1 MIYIDK
7 EKRWLKS
14 GIANKGFSGKGTVVA
29 RFHFSFVLIGQS
41 SAFPY
46 CNTTNWY
53 GQS

>member
-7 EKRWLKS
+7 EKRWLKR
-14 GIANKGFSGKGTVVA
+14 GIANKGLSGKGTVVA

-46 CNTTNWY
+46 CNNANRF
-53 GQS
+53 S